1 MPSDSRAEKP
11 DQGDDRPTR
20 LRTADILGPAFRR
33 FLWNCY
39 DHLGLL
45 ILANLLWLALLIPIV
60 TAPAATAG
68 LFEIAR
74 KIANREEVRVRD
86 FFTGFRRD
94 LLPSSKVDALTL
106 LAGFLLW
113 VAIDFYSH
121 LSGWATFPGMF
132 LAAALIW
139 ITTYVLLMH
148 VHLHP
153 LIATGDRG
161 LKTLLRK
168 SGLLVLDNV
177 GYSVG
182 IAVQALMVAVIC
194 TLTGAG
200 LVLVLGSCLAV
211 LLSTGHRE
219 LLKRYFPDSPEAQE
233 PEETR
238 RWRDVLRP
246 WDTPRP
252 R

>member
-1 MPSDSRAEKP
+1 LPH
-11 DQGDDRPTR
+11 RPTTEQTDGGNRSPSR

-45 ILANLLWLALLIPIV
+45 IVANLLWLVLLVPIV

-74 KIANREEVRVRD
+74 RIANREEVSVRD
-86 FFTGFRRD
+86 FFLGFRRD
-94 LLPSSKVDALTL
+94 LLPASRVGGLTL
-106 LAGFLLW
+106 LSGFLLW

-121 LSGWATFPGMF
+121 LGGWASLPGMF
-132 LAAALIW
+132 LAAALVW
-139 ITTYVLLMH
+139 IATFFLLMH
-148 VHLHP
+148 IHLHP

-168 SGLLVLDNV
+168 AGLLVLDNV
-177 GYSVG
+177 GYTVG

-200 LVLVLGSCLAV
+200 LVLILGSCLAV

-233 PEETR
+233 AEETR

-246 WDTPRP
+246 WDAPKP
-252 R
+252 H